1 VVNFFVTGQNSVTN
15 AVIRFS
21 AKCE

>member
-1 VVNFFVTGQNSVTN
+1 VVSFFVTGQNSVTN